1 MQVNSWMEALLQDSR
16 YAVRVFIKNP
26 IFTIVATLTIA
37 LGTGVNT
44 AIFTLFNLAF
54 RPLPIK
60 DAHSIVRL
68 DWGRWAE
75 DRWFTYPDYAYLRDH
90 TKIMS
95 GVIASSGGRPTLVLG
110 GQSTSEEPQRI
121 SSELVSENFF
131 SVLGASTVLG
141 RTFTAEENVI
151 GKYPYAVI
159 SYPFWQRRFGGNPN
173 VVGQTLQ
180 LNGTNFTVI
189 GVTAR
194 DFFGFGVRPPDL
206 WLPLFMRGQ
215 IPPQDSRGDWFES
228 RNIRWL
234 MISGRLKPDRTVAEA
249 NAEMGVLSS
258 QLAPY
263 IQESEKQPGNNN
275 QEIDQIRR
283 VRATPALRFGF
294 IPLELIGSV
303 TLATMMVLLISIAN
317 IVNLLLARAAGRQK
331 EIGMRLCLGATR
343 RRVVRQLLTESILLA
358 VLGGCAG
365 LVLAWWSIKAF
376 LISTLPFQLLPSDPE
391 WLNKNLTLDFR
402 VLGYTFMLSLITGVA
417 FGLIPALRSTRLDL
431 ATAVKDETTSFGR
444 GMTRSRLRQGL
455 VVAQLAFCLVLLIIS
470 GLVLRGLGRAAD
482 IDPGFDPG
490 KILAVEPQLAFAP
503 GYDEVQT
510 QRFYQELTERLKN
523 QPGVLSVTQVLNAPL
538 TSMSRKTISIKSDTV
553 GERVAR
559 AYYNA
564 CAANYF
570 ETIGIPI
577 VRGRSFNEEE
587 VRSRSNV
594 VIVTESTAQRLWPR
608 QAPIGQLLRPD
619 PNAPFAEVI
628 GVVKNTQT
636 KIDGSDPLQFYQP
649 LSNLAGAA
657 ILLRTSTDARELDSK
672 IRSLVKSMAPSLL
685 VDTYTVEEV
694 IGSSSDIKAAHSLL
708 ALSACLGLLAM
719 LLASMGLYGVIAYS
733 VTQRRHEIGV
743 RMALGARRRDVL
755 WLVVSQGLR
764 MIGIGVALGVTGGAA
779 FSRVLSSA
787 LFGLNPFD
795 PTTYAGVS
803 LFLALVALLATYLPA
818 RRASRVDPVE
828 ALRYE

>member
-1 MQVNSWMEALLQDSR
+1 MRINNWMETMLQDLR
-16 YAVRVFIKNP
+16 YAVRVFIKSP
-26 IFTIVATLTIA
+26 VFTIVAVFTIA

-44 AIFTLFNLAF
+44 AIFTLFDLAF

-60 DAHSIVRL
+60 DANSVVRL

-75 DRWFTYPDYAYLRDH
+75 ERWFTYPDYVYLRDH
-90 TKIMS
+90 TKVLS
-95 GVIASSGGRPTLVLG
+95 GMIASSGGRPTLVLG
-110 GQSTSEEPQRI
+110 GQSASEEPRRI
-121 SSELVSENFF
+121 SGEFVSENFF

-141 RTFTAEENVI
+141 RTFTAEENAA
-151 GKYPYAVI
+151 GKHPYAVL
-159 SYPFWQRRFGGNPN
+159 SYPFWQRYFGGNPN

-180 LNGTNFTVI
+180 LNGTNFVVI

-194 DFFGFGVRPPDL
+194 SFFGFGVRPPDL
-206 WLPLFMRGQ
+206 WLPLLMRGQ
-215 IPPQDSRGDWFES
+215 VPPQDRRGNWFES

-234 MISGRLKPDRTVAEA
+234 MVSGRLKPGRTMAEG
-249 NAEMGVLSS
+249 NAEMGVLSG

-263 IQESEKQPGNNN
+263 IQEIEKKSGSND
-275 QEIDQIRR
+275 QEINQVKR
-283 VRATPALRFGF
+283 VRVTPALRFGF
-294 IPLELIGSV
+294 IPWELMGSV

-317 IVNLLLARAAGRQK
+317 IANLLLARAAGRQK

-343 RRVVRQLLTESILLA
+343 RRVVRQLLTENILLA
-358 VLGGCAG
+358 VLGGGTG

-391 WLNKNLTLDFR
+391 WVSQNLSLDIR
-402 VLGYTFMLSLITGVA
+402 VLAYTFVLSLITGIA
-417 FGLIPALRSTRLDL
+417 FGLVPALRSTRLDL
-431 ATAVKDETTSFGR
+431 ATVVKDETTSFGQ

-482 IDPGFDPG
+482 IDPGFDTG
-490 KILAVEPQLAFAP
+490 KILAVEPQLALAP
-503 GYDEVQT
+503 GYDEART
-510 QRFYQELTERLKN
+510 QRFYQEFTERLKN

-538 TSMSRKTISIKSDTV
+538 TGMPRKTISLKSDTV
-553 GERVAR
+553 SERTAR

-577 VRGRSFNEEE
+577 VHGRSFTEEE
-587 VRSRSNV
+587 VRSRSYV
-594 VIVTESTAQRLWPR
+594 VVVTESTAQRLWPK
-608 QAPIGQLLRPD
+608 QDPLGQLLRSD

-628 GVVKNTQT
+628 GVVRNTQT

-649 LSNLAGAA
+649 LSNLTGAA
-657 ILLRTSTDARELDSK
+657 VLMRISTDAKEIEPK
-672 IRSLVKSMAPSLL
+672 IRALARAMAPSLL

-694 IGSSSDIKAAHSLL
+694 IDSSNDIKGARSILI
-708 ALSACLGLLAM
+708 LSACLGLLAL

-743 RMALGARRRDVL
+743 RMALGARQRDVL

-764 MIGIGVALGVTGGAA
+764 LIGIGVALGVVGGAA
-779 FSRVLSSA
+779 FSRAISSA

-795 PTTYAGVS
+795 PIAYVSVS

-818 RRASRVDPVE
+818 RRASRVAPVE